1 MQIRSALEA
10 NQPEDAFSGN
20 ELAALRYAAALTLD
34 PGGLSETTV
43 KEMRAGGLSDGEI
56 LEVNQVTAYFAYANR
71 TVLGL
76 GVSAGGET
84 LGLAPSAADDADDWG
99 HR

>member
-1 MQIRSALEA
+1 M
-10 NQPEDAFSGN
+10 D
-20 ELAALRYAAALTLD
+20 
-34 PGGLSETTV
+34 
-43 KEMRAGGLSDGEI
+43 DGEI

-76 GVSAGGET
+76 GVTTEGDV
-84 LGLAPSAADDADDWG
+84 LGLSPNDSDDPLNWT